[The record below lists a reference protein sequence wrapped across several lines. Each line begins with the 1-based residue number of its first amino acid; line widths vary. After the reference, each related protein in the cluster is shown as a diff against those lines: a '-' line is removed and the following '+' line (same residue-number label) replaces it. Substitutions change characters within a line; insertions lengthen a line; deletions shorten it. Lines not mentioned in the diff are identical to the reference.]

1 VKFSVVSSQYSV
13 KKLRGVSP
21 PSLQC
26 KFSLLFLDLPSWG
39 CGSGIAFLSIRKGVK
54 NMNWSETRKVLT
66 TAWRVVQAP
75 IAAKHRRQIFF
86 SMLVLLFLG
95 SNTHAKTKNGDWRA
109 VENLEPGTH
118 VIVKAQHKCACTLEG
133 ANEEQLVCWVHV
145 PRSFRT
151 VSLAIPRAEIREVR
165 KLPEPHPGRDALI
178 GAAIGAG
185 AGAIAGA
192 SDGPNLRGTHAF
204 LGSVGGA
211 GFGAFGGMLVGA
223 TNGIFQILVRHG
235 KLVYRQ

>member
-1 VKFSVVSSQYSV
+1 MWFRNCIHRDEEGVRNMKRSEMRWV
-13 KKLRGVSP
+13 LR
-21 PSLQC
+21 
-26 KFSLLFLDLPSWG
+26 
-39 CGSGIAFLSIRKGVK
+39 
-54 NMNWSETRKVLT
+54 

-75 IAAKHRRQIFF
+75 IATKRRRQVLS
-86 SMLVLLFLG
+86 SMLILLFLAV
-95 SNTHAKTKNGDWRA
+95 NTHAKAKAGDWRA

-118 VIVKAQHKCACTLEG
+118 VIVKAQRKYACTVEG
-133 ANEEQLVCWVHV
+133 ANEDQLVCWVHQR
-145 PRSFRT
+145 RSFRT
-151 VSLAIPRAEIREVR
+151 ISIAIPRAEIREVR
-165 KLPEPHPGRDALI
+165 KLPEPHPGRDAWI

-211 GFGAFGGMLVGA
+211 GLGAFGGMLVGA
-223 TNGIFQILVRHG
+223 TSGIFQILVRHG